1 MRFLKS
7 AVLVG
12 CLSAFAGCGP
22 STVGTD
28 NSYVDV
34 TGTVTLP
41 DGKPLP
47 RGMIHFEP
55 EVAGKGRDDQAGVV
69 DGKFTS
75 KMAVAKYKVAFDLQG
90 GSSSVPA
97 KYRRFDND
105 LTVEIKGGAV
115 TIAMK

>member
-1 MRFLKS
+1 MRTLKF
-7 AVLVG
+7 AALIACLLV
-12 CLSAFAGCGP
+12 SVGCGP
-22 STVGTD
+22 STVSTE

-41 DGKPLP
+41 DGKPMP

-55 EVAGKGRDDQAGVV
+55 EVPGKGRDDQAGVV

-75 KMAVAKYKVAFDLQG
+75 KLAVAKYKVAFDLQG
-90 GSSSVPA
+90 GNSFVPA
-97 KYRRFDND
+97 KYRKFDGE
-105 LTVEIKGGAV
+105 LTVEIKGGPV